1 MARNRNMRKATLL
14 ERLTFWKVTRRRW
27 TFLVARQPCSNRE
40 ANLPHGRCCIWQKFY
55 HLFHKGPPSL
65 QSYVLYYASTTI
77 NLCFGPSFKPL
88 ALEIGGGGRRAG
100 GRKED
105 LLCAEPTQPRP
116 KNGVRSLLC
125 PLLWRP
131 RCGTLFRLRWEGE
144 WVCECGEKGTKM
156 TTIRQKSCFHC
167 SPDLVA
173 LGKSGGNAGLFFAFP
188 GPV

>member
-1 MARNRNMRKATLL
+1 MHMARNRNMRKATLL

-88 ALEIGGGGRRAG
+88 ALGNWRRRKEGRGKEGRPVVCRTNPAEAKEWSKVAFMPRVVAAEVWHSVSSLLGGR
-100 GRKED
+100 
-105 LLCAEPTQPRP
+105 
-116 KNGVRSLLC
+116 V
-125 PLLWRP
+125 
-131 RCGTLFRLRWEGE
+131 
-144 WVCECGEKGTKM
+144 
-156 TTIRQKSCFHC
+156 
-167 SPDLVA
+167 
-173 LGKSGGNAGLFFAFP
+173 GL
-188 GPV
+188 